1 MSPEER
7 MDHMAT
13 LDGSVAGP
21 WAGVG
26 RDQLDW
32 LSEDACR
39 LGQIQAGRHLQ
50 P

>member
-1 MSPEER
+1 

-32 LSEDACR
+32 LSKTIAPWDKSTAD
-39 LGQIQAGRHLQ
+39 RHLQ